1 MYRVHPPTAGHA
13 VRVAESLIVAYRTC
27 RVCRDMMSL
36 PVFKPLQGAMAVK
49 KIVDLLRELHEENDY
64 EASSDFVADGLLDS
78 LDLQRLL
85 AAFETEYGVRV
96 AGTDLVPMNFAN
108 LETMRALLA
117 DYGVAGDI

>member
-1 MYRVHPPTAGHA
+1 
-13 VRVAESLIVAYRTC
+13 
-27 RVCRDMMSL
+27 MMSL